1 MDVSTALSR
10 EERFR
15 LLYADAYDDVLRFV
29 QRRIEPDRAE
39 DVVAEAMLVVWR
51 RIDEVPTEDGD
62 ARAWVFGIARNC
74 LLNSHRTRHRHD
86 ALAVRLAHAEALAP
100 ASGVVS
106 DAADL
111 VARRVDVSAAW
122 ARLGASDQE
131 VLALSVF
138 EDLTSRQAGVVLGI
152 SAEAYRLRLSRVRR
166 ALRRDLEGAATRV
179 DTLTFEEMH

>member
-1 MDVSTALSR
+1 MSTAPSR

-29 QRRIEPDRAE
+29 QRRIALDRAE

-51 RIDEVPTEDGD
+51 RVDEVPSVRGD

-74 LLNSHRTRHRHD
+74 LLNGHRTRRRHD
-86 ALAVRLAHAEALAP
+86 ALAVRLADPGALAS

-111 VARRVDVSAAW
+111 VVRRVDVSAAW
-122 ARLGASDQE
+122 ARLSASDQE

-138 EDLTSRQAGVVLGI
+138 EDLTSRQAGAVLGI
-152 SAEAYRLRLSRVRR
+152 SAEAFRLRLSRVRR
-166 ALRRDLEGAATRV
+166 ALRRDLEGAANRV
-179 DTLTFEEMH
+179 DTLIFEEMH